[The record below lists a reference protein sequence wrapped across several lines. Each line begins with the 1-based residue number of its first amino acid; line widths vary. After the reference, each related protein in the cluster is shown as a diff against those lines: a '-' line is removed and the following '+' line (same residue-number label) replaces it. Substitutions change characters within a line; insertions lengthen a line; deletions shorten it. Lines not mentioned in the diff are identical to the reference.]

1 MAYDE
6 DLATRIR
13 DLIGPDP
20 ELTEKK
26 MFGGL
31 AFLIRGH
38 MAISASGQ
46 GGVLVH
52 VDPGRSGE
60 LVATTRATTAVMQ
73 GREMPGWLRVSPED
87 LASDDDLSRWV
98 EIGIGHARSLP
109 PKQPVSRKPKNY
121 AAAIRGL
128 PRRKSPRVTAASAEP
143 GTSGISSRPRTRAVS
158 RPRAEMLIARGWSG
172 FRPAVIGTQA
182 TWIPEHHYEVIESRS
197 TAAHL
202 PVLRGG
208 LPQAGQH
215 ARHPDPDIL
224 AAFAYRLDLDAVAG
238 GWL

>member
-6 DLATRIR
+6 DLAIRIR

-52 VDPGRSGE
+52 VDPGRSAD
-60 LVATTRATTAVMQ
+60 LVATTSAAPAVMQ

-98 EIGIGHARSLP
+98 DIGIGYARSLP
-109 PKQPVSRKPKNY
+109 PK
-121 AAAIRGL
+121 
-128 PRRKSPRVTAASAEP
+128 
-143 GTSGISSRPRTRAVS
+143 
-158 RPRAEMLIARGWSG
+158 
-172 FRPAVIGTQA
+172 RPA
-182 TWIPEHHYEVIESRS
+182 SRR
-197 TAAHL
+197 
-202 PVLRGG
+202 PKE
-208 LPQAGQH
+208 
-215 ARHPDPDIL
+215 
-224 AAFAYRLDLDAVAG
+224 
-238 GWL
+238 

>member
-6 DLATRIR
+6 VLAGRIR

-52 VDPGRSGE
+52 CHPDQSAE
-60 LVATTRATTAVMQ
+60 LVATTAATVAVMQ
-73 GREMPGWLRVSPED
+73 GREMPGWLRVSAEGC
-87 LASDDDLSRWV
+87 ATDDDLSPWV

-109 PKQPVSRKPKNY
+109 PKKAAGKARK
-121 AAAIRGL
+121 
-128 PRRKSPRVTAASAEP
+128 
-143 GTSGISSRPRTRAVS
+143 
-158 RPRAEMLIARGWSG
+158 
-172 FRPAVIGTQA
+172 
-182 TWIPEHHYEVIESRS
+182 
-197 TAAHL
+197 
-202 PVLRGG
+202 
-208 LPQAGQH
+208 
-215 ARHPDPDIL
+215 
-224 AAFAYRLDLDAVAG
+224 
-238 GWL
+238 

>member
-6 DLATRIR
+6 DLAARIR

-52 VDPGRSGE
+52 VDPGRSAG
-60 LVATTRATTAVMQ
+60 LVAATGATTAVMQ
-73 GREMPGWLRVSPED
+73 GREMPGWLRVSAD
-87 LASDDDLSRWV
+87 AVAADDALSPWV

-109 PKQPVSRKPKNY
+109 PKK
-121 AAAIRGL
+121 AAGKTVR
-128 PRRKSPRVTAASAEP
+128 
-143 GTSGISSRPRTRAVS
+143 
-158 RPRAEMLIARGWSG
+158 
-172 FRPAVIGTQA
+172 
-182 TWIPEHHYEVIESRS
+182 
-197 TAAHL
+197 
-202 PVLRGG
+202 
-208 LPQAGQH
+208 
-215 ARHPDPDIL
+215 
-224 AAFAYRLDLDAVAG
+224 
-238 GWL
+238 